1 MPGINEDGSELSA
14 QFIFDIISIFNV
26 EEFFNHVYLTNIS
39 WFGFIKDGNN
49 FNYYNLDSSLIEEL
63 TYGFIEEMRIV
74 EPKAI
79 IPLSKEVEKTL
90 KKMKDKYNL
99 QYELGPRIPHPYY
112 YSNFPSRYSTG
123 IEKYCNIIKEYM
135 RKD

>member
-14 QFIFDIISIFNV
+14 QFFFDIISIFNV

-90 KKMKDKYNL
+90 KKMK
-99 QYELGPRIPHPYY
+99 
-112 YSNFPSRYSTG
+112 
-123 IEKYCNIIKEYM
+123 
-135 RKD
+135 